1 MLRGL
6 LNSSMIR
13 FTVDNK
19 NLLKSFGIVN
29 PNIVRNL
36 SVPEYYECGLNVT
49 PSDTEVKVSEISNTG
64 AFVAYSGAKTGRSPS
79 AKRIVTDPLREKEI
93 GWGQINIPMRQ
104 TSFQII
110 EDLAK
115 NYLNTRKRLYVVDGY
130 AGYDKEERI
139 RIRVVCTRAYH
150 ALFMTNMLVR
160 PT

>member
-1 MLRGL
+1 
-6 LNSSMIR
+6 
-13 FTVDNK
+13 
-19 NLLKSFGIVN
+19 
-29 PNIVRNL
+29 
-36 SVPEYYECGLNVT
+36 
-49 PSDTEVKVSEISNTG
+49 
-64 AFVAYSGAKTGRSPS
+64 
-79 AKRIVTDPLREKEI
+79 
-93 GWGQINIPMRQ
+93 MRQ